1 MRKRF
6 FLIVLVFFTI
16 FTLRIRSVEKENFE
30 EGSIVDVNIA
40 ITAASVYLPQFFKEK
55 WTYYTHFTYY
65 DLDNKPRAYA
75 IVFNKVDSEVEAIEE
90 MKKTLEKKYLEIKTD
105 NDRIDAI
112 QKNSKLSGKEKN
124 KSIMAIYKRM
134 TGVKNSIRG
143 IDRFATVLT
152 GAVDTLPVIL
162 KCSKGIPEAFSKE
175 FEVKEM
181 LSKKFSGKQFNI
193 TKVFYL
199 GLFDIFYEIS
209 MDDSASFSNDEQ
221 LFHLRTGK
229 LVSLNEIKVKV
240 EEKKLLPKQAH
251 DTERTQRNKKK
262 WEYYSNVRKRQ
273 INHSTEK
280 MEAPAQK
287 IIKPNKVERLKVSGD
302 SKLTESSQK
311 LLDIE
316 KASGNDKGKDDK
328 SNVKRRKPHNK
339 SDIGLGKPGKVKEAT
354 KEKK

>member
-1 MRKRF
+1 MKIWL
-6 FLIVLVFFTI
+6 LILLLFFTSLLLSSPQSQEI
-16 FTLRIRSVEKENFE
+16 DKER
-30 EGSIVDVNIA
+30 IVDVQTA
-40 ITAASVYLPQFFKEK
+40 IRAASSYLPQFYKEK

-75 IVFNKVDSEVEAIEE
+75 IVFNKVDSEVESIEE
-90 MKKTLEKKYLEIKTD
+90 MKKTLEKKYLEIKT
-105 NDRIDAI
+105 NNNRIDAI
-112 QKNSKLSGKEKN
+112 HENYKLSGKEKN

-134 TGVKNSIRG
+134 TGIKNSIRG

-152 GAVDTLPVIL
+152 GAVDTLPVLL
-162 KCSKGIPEAFSKE
+162 KCSKGMPEAFSKE
-175 FEVKEM
+175 FDVKEM

-193 TKVFYL
+193 ARVFYL

-209 MDDSASFSNDEQ
+209 MDNSASFNNDEQ

-229 LVSLNEIKVKV
+229 LVSLNKIKVKV
-240 EEKKLLPKQAH
+240 EEKKLLPKQDH

-262 WEYYSNVRKRQ
+262 WEYYSNARKRQ

-287 IIKPNKVERLKVSGD
+287 IIKSNSKIKILKISGD

-316 KASGNDKGKDDK
+316 KARGNDKGKKDK